1 MEGKV
6 ESPSPQTGDVMKRP
20 LQVLLSNSTDIF
32 AGGEDYV
39 LILAR
44 RLRMRGHRVWVSAL
58 PGHLLLTKCEQAGIP
73 TLPIDYRGMSRVFT
87 VARELRRH
95 LRRLSIDVI
104 HSNANYDRTC
114 AGFATA
120 FNRTRHVAGVHST
133 HSIQHNITHW
143 WRNRWGTDHFIT
155 DADAGRNVLINE
167 DGVAPERI
175 TTVPIGIENESPEYN
190 AHARAAIR
198 AHWGIADSTVVIG
211 NVARLVPFK
220 GHAVLLDALARV
232 VGAFPDVLVPI
243 VGDGEL
249 LETLRAQTRT
259 LHIEHAVRFLGFR
272 DNLQEIY
279 PGFDIYCHSSLELAA
294 EMFPIAVLRALGTGL
309 PVVCTT
315 VGGIAAMVREG
326 TSGFLVPPE
335 DPPALAAALLH
346 LLRDPALRM
355 TMGRESLG
363 LFQERYHAPVM
374 AARIEEVYFRVL
386 HREDPLS

>member
-1 MEGKV
+1 
-6 ESPSPQTGDVMKRP
+6 MKRP
-20 LQVLLSNSTDIF
+20 LNVLLSNSTDIF

-58 PGHLLLTKCEQAGIP
+58 PGHLLLTKCEQAGIS
-73 TLPIDYRGMSRVFT
+73 TLPLDYRGMSRVFA
-87 VARELRRH
+87 VARELRRR
-95 LRRLSIDVI
+95 LRTLSIDII

-120 FNRTRHVAGVHST
+120 FTKTRHVAGVHST

-155 DADAGRNVLINE
+155 DADAGRNVLISE
-167 DGVAPERI
+167 DGIAPERI
-175 TTVPIGIENESPEYN
+175 TTVPIGIENESPEDN
-190 AHARAAIR
+190 VRARATIR
-198 AHWGIADSTVVIG
+198 AEWNIPDSTVVIG

-220 GHAVLLDALARV
+220 GHAVLLDAVARV
-232 VGAFPDVLVPI
+232 VRGSSNVLFPI

-249 LETLRAQTRT
+249 FETLRAQART
-259 LHIEHAVRFLGFR
+259 LHIERAVRFLGFR

-294 EMFPIAVLRALGTGL
+294 EMFPIAILRALGTGL
-309 PVVCTT
+309 PVVCTN

-326 TSGFLVPPE
+326 RSGFLVPPE
-335 DPPALAAALLH
+335 NPPALADALLRAI
-346 LLRDPALRM
+346 RDPALRM
-355 TMGRESLG
+355 AMGKASLG

-374 AARIEEVYFRVL
+374 AARIEEVYSRL
-386 HREDPLS
+386 CNREDSIS

>member
-6 ESPSPQTGDVMKRP
+6 ESPSQQTGIVMKRP
-20 LQVLLSNSTDIF
+20 LKVLLSNSTDIF

-58 PGHLLLTKCEQAGIP
+58 PGHLLLTKCEQAGIF
-73 TLPIDYRGMSRVFT
+73 TLPLDYRGMSHVFS

-95 LRRLSIDVI
+95 LRTLSIDII

-120 FNRTRHVAGVHST
+120 FSTTRHVAGIHST

-167 DGVAPERI
+167 DGITPERI

-190 AHARAAIR
+190 ARARATIR
-198 AHWGIADSTVVIG
+198 AQWGVPDSTVVIG

-220 GHAVLLDALARV
+220 GHAVLLNAVAHV
-232 VGAFPDVLVPI
+232 VRESSEVLFPI
-243 VGDGEL
+243 AGDGEL
-249 LETLRAQTRT
+249 LETLRTQVRT
-259 LHIEHAVRFLGFR
+259 LHIKHAVRFLGFR
-272 DNLQEIY
+272 NNLEEIY

-294 EMFPIAVLRALGTGL
+294 EMFPIAILRALGTGL
-309 PVVCTT
+309 PVVCTN

-326 TSGFLVPPE
+326 KSGFLVPPE
-335 DPPALAAALLH
+335 DPRALADALL
-346 LLRDPALRM
+346 RVIRNPALRA
-355 TMGRESLG
+355 TMGEESLG

-374 AARIEEVYFRVL
+374 AARIEEVYSRL
-386 HREDPLS
+386 LNREDPVP